1 MTTVADLA
9 AWMEDFAPLRL
20 AEGWDNV
27 GLLLG
32 DPAATVEKVM
42 TCLTVTPTSASEAI
56 DEGANLIVSHH
67 PVWFKPVQ
75 RLRSDQADGFLWSLA
90 RAGVSVYSPHTAF
103 DNTNG
108 GINDFL
114 CETLGLV
121 DVRPLKPGA
130 GREATKVVVFT
141 PDGDREA
148 VLSAAF
154 EAGAGRIGDYE
165 QCSFSTEGVGTFF
178 GLEGTTP
185 TVGESGRREEARERR
200 IEVVCPG
207 ARLAAVLAAIRRA
220 HSYEEPAIDVYP
232 TIVPEDA
239 VGVGRVGRLAGPMTL
254 DEFAR
259 RVRERLPAT
268 GLQCVGAPD
277 RRVERVAVA
286 CGGADDFVGDA
297 ARSGADVFLTGEA
310 RFHRALEAES
320 RGIGLIVAGHHAT
333 ERPAVEMLAARIGD
347 DFPGVTVWASRSE
360 HDPLRTP

>member
-20 AEGWDNV
+20 AEDWDNV

-32 DPAATVEKVM
+32 DPGETVEKVM

-56 DEGANLIVSHH
+56 DEGADLIVSHH

-103 DNTNG
+103 DNTSG

-130 GREATKVVVFT
+130 ELEATKVVVFT
-141 PDGDREA
+141 PDEDREA

-154 EAGAGRIGDYE
+154 RAGAGRIGDYVE
-165 QCSFSTEGVGTFF
+165 CSFSTEGVGTFF
-178 GLEGTTP
+178 GLEGTNP
-185 TVGESGRREEARERR
+185 TVGESGHREVAREQR
-200 IEVVCPG
+200 IELVCPK
-207 ARLAAVLAAIRRA
+207 ARLAAVLSAIRQA
-220 HSYEEPAIDVYP
+220 HGYEEPAIDVYP
-232 TIVPEDA
+232 TIVRDDTA
-239 VGVGRVGRLAGPMTL
+239 GVGRVGRLAAPMTL
-254 DEFAR
+254 ADFAN
-259 RVRERLPAT
+259 RVRERLAAS
-268 GLQCVGAPD
+268 GLQFVGRPD

-310 RFHRALEAES
+310 RFHRALEAEAK
-320 RGIGLIVAGHHAT
+320 GIGLIVAGHHAT
-333 ERPAVEMLAARIGD
+333 ERPAVEMLADRLGKCFSD
-347 DFPGVTVWASRSE
+347 VTVWASRRE
-360 HDPLRTP
+360 LDPLQTL

>member
-9 AWMEDFAPLRL
+9 AWMDDFAPPRL
-20 AEGWDNV
+20 AESWDNV

-32 DPAATVEKVM
+32 DPHATVEKVM
-42 TCLTVTPTSASEAI
+42 TCLTITPESASEAI
-56 DEGANLIVSHH
+56 EEGANLIVSHH

-90 RAGVSVYSPHTAF
+90 RAGVSIYSPHTAF
-103 DNTNG
+103 DNTKG

-114 CETLGLV
+114 CETLGLI
-121 DVRPLKPGA
+121 DVGPLKPGA
-130 GREATKVVVFT
+130 EQQATKVVVFT
-141 PDGDREA
+141 PEADREA

-154 EAGAGRIGDYE
+154 GAEAGRIGDYVE
-165 QCSFSTEGVGTFF
+165 CSYTIEGFGTFL
-178 GLEGTTP
+178 GLEGTNP
-185 TVGESGRREEARERR
+185 TVGQSGRREVAREQR

-207 ARLAAVLAAIRRA
+207 ERLAGVLAAIRAA

-232 TIVPEDA
+232 TIVRDDTA
-239 VGVGRVGRLAGPMTL
+239 GVGRVGRLSEPMTL
-254 DEFAR
+254 DAFAR

-268 GLQCVGAPD
+268 SLQCVGAPD

-310 RFHRALEAES
+310 RFHRALEAEAK
-320 RGIGLIVAGHHAT
+320 GIGLIVAGHHAT
-333 ERPAVEMLAARIGD
+333 ERPAVEMLATRIGRS
-347 DFPGVTVWASRSE
+347 FPDVTVWASRRE
-360 HDPLRTP
+360 HDPLWTP